1 MVLVDTSVWIDHL
14 RKTSSRLAGLLDDGE
29 VAIHPFVIGELACG
43 NLANRKEILSLLHS
57 LPAVQ
62 RVEDDE
68 ILFFIEQHSL
78 AGRGLGLIDV
88 HLLASSKMSEHP
100 LWTKDKRLTAAA
112 EELGLGVG
120 PIPMPWPSA

>member
-1 MVLVDTSVWIDHL
+1 MVLVDTSVWIEHF
-14 RKTSSRLAGLLDDGE
+14 RKTSTRLAGLLDDGE

-68 ILFFIEQHSL
+68 VLFFIEQHSL

-112 EELGLGVG
+112 KELGLGVG
-120 PIPMPWPSA
+120 QQPPARDK

>member
-14 RKTSSRLAGLLDDGE
+14 RKSSSRLAGLLDEGE
-29 VAIHPFVIGELACG
+29 VTTHPFVIGELACG

-57 LPAVQ
+57 LPIVQ

-68 ILFFIEQHSL
+68 MLFFIEQHSL

-100 LWTKDKRLTAAA
+100 LWTKDKRLKASAV
-112 EELGLGVG
+112 ELGLGFG
-120 PIPMPWPSA
+120 QPEN

>member
-1 MVLVDTSVWIDHL
+1 MVLVDTSVWIEHL
-14 RKTSSRLAGLLDDGE
+14 RKTSSRLAGLLDEAE

-57 LPAVQ
+57 LPAVH

-100 LWTKDKRLTAAA
+100 LWTKDKRLKAAA
-112 EELGLGVG
+112 EEFGLGFG
-120 PIPMPWPSA
+120 QQPPAHDK

>member
-14 RKTSSRLAGLLDDGE
+14 RRTSSGLAGLLEDGE
-29 VAIHPFVIGELACG
+29 VVIHPFVIGELACG
-43 NLANRKEILSLLHS
+43 NLANRREILSLLHS
-57 LPAVQ
+57 LPAIQ

-88 HLLASSKMSEHP
+88 HLLAASKISEHP
-100 LWTKDKRLTAAA
+100 LWTRDKRLKASA
-112 EELGLGVG
+112 ETLGLCFGQ
-120 PIPMPWPSA
+120 PENRTQ

>member
-1 MVLVDTSVWIDHL
+1 MVLVDTSVWIEHF
-14 RKTSSRLAGLLDDGE
+14 RKTSTRLAGLLDDGE
-29 VAIHPFVIGELACG
+29 VAVHPFVIGELACG

-68 ILFFIEQHSL
+68 VLFFIEQHSL
-78 AGRGLGLIDV
+78 AGRGLGLVDV
-88 HLLASSKMSEHP
+88 HLLASSKMGELP

-112 EELGLGVG
+112 KELGLGVG
-120 PIPMPWPSA
+120 QQPPARDK